1 MRALAAARGQGIAL
15 LRGKV
20 RPAAAIDPRHLAR
33 LVADLDSN
41 EFSVREKATQ
51 ELQAL
56 GERAAPSLRRAL
68 EKQPSLELRRR
79 VKELL
84 DGLNQLPAEQVRGI
98 RAVEV
103 LEHTGSLE
111 ARRILRS
118 LAQGTPEARLTREAK
133 ASLKRL
139 AKRTA
144 KP

>member
-1 MRALAAARGQGIAL
+1 
-15 LRGKV
+15 
-20 RPAAAIDPRHLAR
+20 LAR
-33 LVADLDSN
+33 PRSPA
-41 EFSVREKATQ
+41 E
-51 ELQAL
+51 
-56 GERAAPSLRRAL
+56 APSLRRAL
-68 EKQPSLELRRR
+68 EKPPSLELRRR

-103 LEHTGSLE
+103 LEHTGSSE
-111 ARRILRS
+111 APQVLRS